1 MLPNLTNAVR
11 AWTQPF
17 TFKRVTKSI
26 VDYQLVET
34 LVDVSFKG
42 VVAPFTDRELEI
54 KPEGQRQWRW
64 IEIYST
70 TDLALELDDIVI
82 WKAVNYRVMA
92 SHNWEDYGYWRYEIA
107 EAFT

>member
-26 VDYQLVET
+26 VDYQAVET

-42 VVAPFTDRELEI
+42 VVAPLRQTDLDI

-64 IEIYST
+64 LEIHST
-70 TDLALELDDIVI
+70 TDLQLALDDKLI